1 MIVDQRMMDYAQLL
15 CSATRN
21 HPRVRQGL
29 GPDHA
34 KQIVDLASQAARDD
48 GRGWVTPADIKK
60 VFKTY
65 PRGKVFCIDDAPE
78 VDAVIIDALD
88 HTAVP

>member
-1 MIVDQRMMDYAQLL
+1 MIVDQRVADYAQLL

-65 PRGKVFCIDDAPE
+65 PRGKLVCVDAGAD
-78 VDAVIIDALD
+78 VDAVIIDVLD
-88 HTAVP
+88 HVAVP

>member
-1 MIVDQRMMDYAQLL
+1 VIVDQRMTDYAQLL

-34 KQIVDLASQAARDD
+34 RQIVDLASRAAADD

-65 PRGKVFCIDDAPE
+65 PRGKMFCVDDAPE
-78 VDAVIIDALD
+78 VDAVIVDVLD
-88 HTAVP
+88 HVAVP

>member
-1 MIVDQRMMDYAQLL
+1 MTDYAQLL
-15 CSATRN
+15 CSATRS

-34 KQIVDLASQAARDD
+34 KQIVDLAQQAARDD

-65 PRGKVFCIDDAPE
+65 PRGKMFCVDDAPE
-78 VDAVIIDALD
+78 VDAVIVDVLD
-88 HTAVP
+88 HVAVP